1 MNVRGWL
8 ALSLLVVTIGCVT
21 THDAPPVSPVQVAPA
36 LKVARVAAALPAEL
50 ADRSGWAEDIL
61 STLEL
66 LDLPRDVKHVA
77 AVMAVLEQESGFNP
91 NPTVPGLSK
100 LIRERLDKYAAKL
113 GPLGPPLMQK
123 LLEGRAPG
131 QSRTFYQRIELLKTE
146 QDLDRLFRDI
156 LTYYS
161 DKFPVSYATANL
173 LGEAFT
179 ARGFEDLNPIT
190 TAGSMQVSVRYAMQ
204 VARERGKDPAQ
215 VREEIYTRR
224 GGLLYG
230 VSRLLG
236 YEAGY
241 NKPVYR
247 FADYNAGFY
256 ASRNAA
262 LQAQVGRLIGQEL
275 VPDGDLLL
283 YDKEGRALERDS
295 NTLKALLS
303 FRARFAPQLTETQ
316 VRRDASKEKQ
326 LEFEQTELYLA
337 IKNAYQ
343 KQFKEAPDYAH
354 LPRVTI
360 SSPKMKSE
368 KSTAWFARAV
378 NVRYQKFYDR
388 LVKALSES

>member
-8 ALSLLVVTIGCVT
+8 TLSMLVLTIGCVT
-21 THDAPPVSPVQVAPA
+21 TQDVPTIPPVQVAPA
-36 LKVARVAAALPAEL
+36 LNAERVAAALPSEL
-50 ADRSGWAEDIL
+50 ADRSGWAQDIL
-61 STLEL
+61 ATLEI
-66 LDLPRDVKHVA
+66 LDLPRDVKTVA

-91 NPTVPGLSK
+91 NPTVPGLNK
-100 LIRERLDKYAAKL
+100 LVRERMDKYASKL
-113 GPLGPPLMQK
+113 GPLGPPLMEK
-123 LLEGRAPG
+123 LLEGKAPG
-131 QSRTFYQRIELLKTE
+131 QSRSFYQRIDLLKTE

-161 DKFPVSYATANL
+161 DKFPVSFATANL

-204 VARERGKDPAQ
+204 VARDHGKDPNQ

-224 GGLLYG
+224 GGLYYG

-241 NKPVYR
+241 NKPIYR
-247 FADYNAGFY
+247 FADYNAGFF

-262 LQAQVGRLIGQEL
+262 LQAQLGRLVGQEL
-275 VPDGDLLL
+275 IPDGDLLL

-303 FRARFAPQLTETQ
+303 FRARFAPQLTDGQ
-316 VRRDASKEKQ
+316 VRRDASKEKL
-326 LEFEQTELYLA
+326 LELEQTELYKA
-337 IKNAYQ
+337 IKSQYQ
-343 KQFKEAPDYAH
+343 KQFQETPDYAH

-360 SSPKMKSE
+360 SSPKLKSD

-378 NVRYQKFYDR
+378 NARYQKFYDR
-388 LVKALSES
+388 LVKSLSQS